1 MSSDDSLSGSKRQLS
16 RQCQLKEKVDNVLQL
31 LNEHDDE
38 GRSLPEE
45 LTVDDVGRTVLRR
58 ANGEDLAWVDNL
70 FGSSKSSKQSSVGLR
85 PLSIL
90 NSDKGSASPAHR
102 MWSSST
108 IILLLCRAIAPHEE
122 PPLGCAVLTL
132 GFSMQKGKVLRL
144 AEIASEPHLPRE
156 RFIECLL
163 SFANCMKCYL
173 DTSLTLEP
181 PLLSVCKESTASILS
196 SHLPSL
202 KMTFREPRNQ
212 KTMIRKLSRPLLEES
227 LVEPPLQSVQEE
239 EGSCFEESDS
249 SQQNRKKEKAHDKP
263 SKRSRF
269 E

>member
-31 LNEHDDE
+31 LNEHDEE

-58 ANGEDLAWVDNL
+58 ANGEDLAWVDKL

-156 RFIECLL
+156 RFIECLS
-163 SFANCMKCYL
+163 SFANCMKCHL